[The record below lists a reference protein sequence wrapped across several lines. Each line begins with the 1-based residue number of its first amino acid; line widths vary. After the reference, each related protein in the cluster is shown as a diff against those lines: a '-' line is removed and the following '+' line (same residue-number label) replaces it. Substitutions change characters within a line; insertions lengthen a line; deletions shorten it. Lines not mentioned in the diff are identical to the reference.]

1 MSEVARF
8 LADLD
13 SISNEAT
20 AKFSG
25 LNADQINFKPSAD
38 SWSVGQ
44 CFEHLILTNDQITGA
59 VERVADGSH
68 VNSFWE
74 NWSPFTSFFGN
85 FLIKSMKRDD
95 KKFKVP
101 SKSIVPPSNVDP
113 QIVAKFIEN
122 NAMLI
127 DLFGKIDSVDPE
139 KIVITSPFMGLV
151 TYKLA
156 HGMTIIVEHERR
168 HLRQAE
174 RVTIIDG
181 FPS

>member
-1 MSEVARF
+1 MDYIREQLSEISE
-8 LADLD
+8 LAN
-13 SISNEAT
+13 S
-20 AKFSG
+20 KFGALSG
-25 LNADQINFKPSAD
+25 EQINFKPAAE

-59 VERVADGSH
+59 VQKVADGTH

-101 SKSIVPPSNVDP
+101 SKTIVPPSDVDP
-113 QIVAKFIEN
+113 QIVAKFVQN
-122 NAMLI
+122 NDKLI
-127 DLFGKIDSVDPE
+127 DLFSRIDGADPE
-139 KIVITSPFMGLV
+139 TTVITSPFMGLV
-151 TYKLA
+151 TYRLG

-174 RVTIIDG
+174 RVTAADG